1 MNKKDYLSE
10 FNKIEGEQANGF
22 KFRCQLLVFD
32 EVMLN
37 CRFMDYEIDLNNS
50 FINDDYGF
58 ILLNH
63 SILMP
68 KYIKFN
74 REGIYSIGCY
84 DDSFMDLEELKEM

>member
-1 MNKKDYLSE
+1 MRKDYLSE
-10 FNKIEGEQANGF
+10 FNKIEGEHANGF
-22 KFRCQLLVFD
+22 KFRCHLLVFD

-37 CRFMDYEIDLNNS
+37 CRCKDYEIDLDNS

-74 REGIYSIGCY
+74 REGIYSIDYY